1 MGFHVGQCV
10 STECG
15 KEVRYGIIISRY
27 DPAERFDALLY
38 NGDGH
43 YYTTDRKPYELKEA
57 TPELFTNY
65 ERVQELLH
73 IRFDWFD
80 NEIMEP
86 YYHVAVLKYLQY
98 KEFIK
103 CLKIK
108 EREDLLNYI
117 DDCLFNKDYTQCTAY
132 FGDIAKETEFEY
144 SEYSEVLYY

>member
-1 MGFHVGQCV
+1 MDFHVGQCV

-15 KEVRYGIIISRY
+15 GEVRYGIIISWY
-27 DPAERFDALLY
+27 DPAERFDILLY
-38 NGDGH
+38 DGDGI
-43 YYTTDRKPYELKEA
+43 YYITDRKPKELKEA
-57 TPELFTNY
+57 IPELFPNY

-73 IRFDWFD
+73 IRFDWFS

-86 YYHVAVLKYLQY
+86 YYHVAVLKSLDYRAFL
-98 KEFIK
+98 E

-117 DDCLFNKDYTQCTAY
+117 DDYLFDKGYAQCTAY

-144 SEYSEVLYY
+144 SEYSAVLYY

>member
-10 STECG
+10 STEYGG
-15 KEVRYGIIISRY
+15 KVRYGIIISWY
-27 DPAERFDALLY
+27 DPAERFDILLY
-38 NGDGH
+38 YGDEI
-43 YYTTDRKPYELKEA
+43 YFTICRKPKELKEA
-57 TPELFTNY
+57 IPELFPNY

-73 IRFDWFD
+73 IRFDWFS

-86 YYHVAVLKYLQY
+86 YYHVAVLKSLQY
-98 KEFIK
+98 DDFIQ

-117 DDCLFNKDYTQCTAY
+117 DDYLFDKGYAQCTAY

-144 SEYSEVLYY
+144 SEYSAALYY